1 MENLSKKQKKLIIK
15 GKYTL
20 LTEKVNL
27 KEKYENRLN
36 RFKETQ
42 KRQLEKFNIE
52 NKRKKG
58 VTEKR
63 KNFIEKQKKQYLERE
78 ARYISELES
87 KIIEY
92 EEKFKIYKIGVE
104 LGNDT
109 TFKIEKQED
118 TKYRQVKRSLTYFIN
133 TLQDGIGDILR
144 KDEYDL
150 LIADLR
156 EFRDLLSAQKIN
168 NDEHF
173 YKKFKAL
180 DVTRIGDSDVI
191 ISISNEVDESIYF
204 PDLRERI
211 LDKMNRL
218 YGDWLT

>member
-1 MENLSKKQKKLIIK
+1 MENLSKLITK
-15 GKYTL
+15 AGYTL
-20 LTEKVNL
+20 TSEKVNL

-42 KRQLEKFNIE
+42 KRQLEKFNTK

-63 KNFIEKQKKQYLERE
+63 KKFIEKQKKQYLERE

-92 EEKFKIYKIGVE
+92 DEKFKIYKIGVE

-109 TFKIEKQED
+109 PFKIEKQDD

-133 TLQDGIGDILR
+133 TLADGIGDILR

-191 ISISNEVDESIYF
+191 ISISNEADESIYF

-218 YGDWLT
+218 YGEWLI